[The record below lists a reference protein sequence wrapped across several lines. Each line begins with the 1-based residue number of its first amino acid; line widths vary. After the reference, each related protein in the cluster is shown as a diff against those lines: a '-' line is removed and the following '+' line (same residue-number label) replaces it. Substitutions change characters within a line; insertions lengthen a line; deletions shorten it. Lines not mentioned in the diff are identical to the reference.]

1 LSKIDFYLI
10 HLLNKMSFINDNI
23 DDIDDE
29 KMDADYKIEFM
40 EQTKQEI
47 NENIQLVNTINM
59 FSDIRSYLEKNALI
73 DELFKNIT
81 IEKVQQL

>member
-1 LSKIDFYLI
+1 
-10 HLLNKMSFINDNI
+10 MSFINDNI

>member
-59 FSDIRSYLEKNALI
+59 FSDIRAYLEKNALI

>member
-1 LSKIDFYLI
+1 
-10 HLLNKMSFINDNI
+10 MSFINDNI

-29 KMDADYKIEFM
+29 KLDADYKIEFI
-40 EQTKQEI
+40 EQTNQEI
-47 NENIQLVNTINM
+47 NKSVQLVNTINM
-59 FSDIRSYLEKNALI
+59 FSDIRAYLEKNALI